1 MSQEREDPRE
11 DKKPA
16 HRVTKYDAF
25 GRPLSI
31 TDDPYGQT
39 VTYVYDA
46 YGHAVGGKSEDLTP
60 APPAAPAAPA
70 RFGATAHLTQT
81 FEFRLSGSEV
91 QEQRE
96 PFGRYPGAMAVLGIT
111 GVRAYLTRQGE
122 TTGPLSA
129 IGGLEVSAE
138 LDRKGFTCRAG
149 VGDFGPAD
157 LVVVQVDVAVYFR

>member
-1 MSQEREDPRE
+1 MSDKHDQPSG
-11 DKKPA
+11 DKKPE
-16 HRVTKYDAF
+16 RPVTHYDAY
-25 GRPLSI
+25 GR
-31 TDDPYGQT
+31 THDPYGES
-39 VTYVYDA
+39 VTYVYDSC
-46 YGHAVGGKSEDLTP
+46 GHVVDVKSEEPP
-60 APPAAPAAPA
+60 APPA
-70 RFGATAHLTQT
+70 RFGATPHLTHT

-96 PFGRYPGAMAVLGIT
+96 PFERYPGSMAVLGIT

-138 LDRKGFTCRAG
+138 LDRKSFTCRVG
-149 VGDFGPAD
+149 IGDFGPAD